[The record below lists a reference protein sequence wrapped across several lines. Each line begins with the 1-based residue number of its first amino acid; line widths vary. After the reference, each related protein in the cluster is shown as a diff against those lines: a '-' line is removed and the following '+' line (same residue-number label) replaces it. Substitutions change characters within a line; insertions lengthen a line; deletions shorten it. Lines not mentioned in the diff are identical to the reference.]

1 MDWNSF
7 FQNLPTIGWV
17 FIILV
22 LIFFALFLVGLY
34 MIIKTKDV
42 RLRNIEIVSNA
53 QKELYHTEGKNIL
66 DNQTSNAHN
75 LLKKIWIDIFDVGK
89 NIFNITDTQELFMLE
104 DIARLIEGKLNYEV
118 KNDLTR
124 NHITEK
130 SDIELQRY
138 SDAKASGYYHAV
150 KANLY
155 SYNVQLPKYNLPEI
169 MNIITLADYKRIFG
183 EIDFNSRKI
192 AGGTSHD

>member
-7 FQNLPTIGWV
+7 FQNLPTIGWI

-22 LIFFALFLVGLY
+22 LVFFALFLAGIY

-89 NIFNITDTQELFMLE
+89 KIFDITDQQELFMLE

-130 SDIELQRY
+130 CDVELQRY

-169 MNIITLADYKRIFG
+169 METITLSDYKRIFS
-183 EIDFNSRKI
+183 EIYFNARKI